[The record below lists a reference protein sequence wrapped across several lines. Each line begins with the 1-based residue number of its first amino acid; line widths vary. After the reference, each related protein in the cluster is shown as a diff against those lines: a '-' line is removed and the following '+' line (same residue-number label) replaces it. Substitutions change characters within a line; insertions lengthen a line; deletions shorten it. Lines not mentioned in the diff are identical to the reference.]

1 MSQSFNSTQ
10 NYFKISPSMMT
21 FKEYCKYFL
30 EIKEPHSTNGWGW
43 FIDIESN
50 SEQIK
55 ISSYRYQKTSKY
67 VSIPK
72 TIQEYPSIRSMK
84 SMKNLHDT
92 SMIFEMDDDIKHR
105 TNTNINIMAHSIG
118 IIGVLLC
125 YYLICIKF

>member
-10 NYFKISPSMMT
+10 NYFQISPSMMT

-50 SEQIK
+50 SEPIK
-55 ISSYRYQKTSKY
+55 IYRYQKTSKY

-72 TIQEYPSIRSMK
+72 TIPEYPSIRSMK

-92 SMIFEMDDDIKHR
+92 SMIFEMDDDR
-105 TNTNINIMAHSIG
+105 TNTNINIITHSIG
-118 IIGVLLC
+118 IMGVLLC
-125 YYLICIKF
+125 YYLLCVKL